1 MARLGLVT
9 IALLA
14 GADALGAG
22 RPAPQ
27 PSQDAPRLVVLLVVD
42 QFRGDYVETYGHHW
56 TRGLRRLLDQG
67 AYFPRAAYSFAT
79 TKTCAGHATIGS
91 GSLPRTHGM
100 IDNAWFDRQ
109 AGRAVACTD
118 DQTVKPVVFGGG
130 EGHEHH
136 SGTRLAV
143 RNLADEMQAQSR
155 PAARVVSLS
164 LKARSAIGLGG
175 HGGTGTVVVWQE
187 GTGSFA
193 TSSAYTRNAWPEVE
207 RYVDAHPIAN
217 ARRDVWTRS
226 MPESAYLYD
235 DAGEG
240 ETTDNVFPHPLA
252 RPADR
257 DDRPFTTRWARSPW
271 SDAYL
276 GDMAATLAG
285 RYQLGRRGAT
295 DLLAVSFSALDLVGH
310 AWGPRSHEVQD
321 TLARLDGT
329 IDTLLRAL
337 DELVG
342 EGRYVVALTSDHG
355 VPIIPQQAQA
365 LGLDAGRVSTTTIR
379 NAAGAALSKL
389 IGGERLVV
397 NVSSPFVYFADGVLD
412 RIDRTPGAREAVSQA
427 ILGVPGV
434 ARVFWADDIAR
445 SDATTDPHLQALRR
459 GYFAG
464 RSGDVAFIVKP
475 NWVPQS
481 SGTTHGSPNDY
492 DTRVPII
499 LAGAGIARGEHLD
512 AARPEDIAPTLAA
525 LVGISLPR
533 ADGRVLTSALVRR
546 P

>member
-1 MARLGLVT
+1 
-9 IALLA
+9 
-14 GADALGAG
+14 
-22 RPAPQ
+22 
-27 PSQDAPRLVVLLVVD
+27 
-42 QFRGDYVETYGHHW
+42 
-56 TRGLRRLLDQG
+56 
-67 AYFPRAAYSFAT
+67 
-79 TKTCAGHATIGS
+79 
-91 GSLPRTHGM
+91 
-100 IDNAWFDRQ
+100 
-109 AGRAVACTD
+109 
-118 DQTVKPVVFGGG
+118 
-130 EGHEHH
+130 
-136 SGTRLAV
+136 
-143 RNLADEMQAQSR
+143 
-155 PAARVVSLS
+155 
-164 LKARSAIGLGG
+164 
-175 HGGTGTVVVWQE
+175 
-187 GTGSFA
+187 
-193 TSSAYTRNAWPEVE
+193 
-207 RYVDAHPIAN
+207 
-217 ARRDVWTRS
+217 
-226 MPESAYLYD
+226 
-235 DAGEG
+235 
-240 ETTDNVFPHPLA
+240 
-252 RPADR
+252 
-257 DDRPFTTRWARSPW
+257 
-271 SDAYL
+271 
-276 GDMAATLAG
+276 MAATLAG

-389 IGGERLVV
+389 IGGDRLVV
-397 NVSSPFVYFADGVLD
+397 NVSSPFLYFADGVLD

-427 ILGVPGV
+427 ILGVPGI